1 MNEAAGSPDSDFDLA
16 FGFVGNEM
24 QINIL
29 SGFDPGDLEGETGE
43 GDLAIAI
50 GNARMAKAKDVLG
63 GSERRR

>member
-24 QINIL
+24 QIDIL
-29 SGFDPGDLEGETGE
+29 SGFDAGDLEGETGY
-43 GDLAIAI
+43 GDLAIPI